1 MKILVAGGA
10 GYIGSHTCV
19 ALIEAG
25 HEIIIV
31 DSLVNSQKSIIKSLQ
46 TITNRKIEFIEADVR
61 DSKSL
66 NRIFAKQH
74 VDAVVNFAGYKA
86 VGESVNKPLDY
97 YDNNLNCTLSLLE
110 CMCAHGVR
118 TMVFSSSATV
128 YGEPAELPITED
140 APLAPQNPYG
150 RTKQYIEEMLKDV
163 SQSDNSWKIAILR
176 YFNPVGAHPG
186 GLIGEQPSGHPNNLM
201 PIITRVAA
209 GEQDKLYVFGGDY
222 DTPDGTAIRDYIHVM
237 DLASGHSD
245 AIRQLESLE
254 QGRVL
259 TVNLGTGRGYS
270 VLEVLK
276 VYEKVCGR
284 KIPYEIVERRP
295 GDVACCYADPSLA
308 KDEINWESEL
318 GLHEMCKHA
327 WNWQIQFGRL
337 SEMKKKKGDR
347 KSP

>member
-1 MKILVAGGA
+1 
-10 GYIGSHTCV
+10 
-19 ALIEAG
+19 
-25 HEIIIV
+25 
-31 DSLVNSQKSIIKSLQ
+31 
-46 TITNRKIEFIEADVR
+46 
-61 DSKSL
+61 
-66 NRIFAKQH
+66 
-74 VDAVVNFAGYKA
+74 
-86 VGESVNKPLDY
+86 
-97 YDNNLNCTLSLLE
+97 
-110 CMCAHGVR
+110 
-118 TMVFSSSATV
+118 
-128 YGEPAELPITED
+128 
-140 APLAPQNPYG
+140 
-150 RTKQYIEEMLKDV
+150 
-163 SQSDNSWKIAILR
+163 
-176 YFNPVGAHPG
+176 
-186 GLIGEQPSGHPNNLM
+186 
-201 PIITRVAA
+201 VAA

-276 VYEKVCGR
+276 VYEKVCGQ